1 MTDELS
7 SGGAAYDTD
16 GTETPLEIPAEL
28 PILPLRDTVLFPN
41 SFMPLAVAREASVRL
56 IDEATATGRMIGVF
70 TQREAA
76 TEEPLQEDLYT
87 IGTATHIHK
96 MFKLPDGSLRLIVQG
111 LARIRLDGIAQTRPY
126 LRGAVSAAEEVL
138 RDEDHLEIDALQRN
152 IKSNFQQVV
161 SLSPLLSDDLQA
173 LAVNIT
179 DPGKLADFIASS
191 LTTIGTAVKQE
202 VLDTLDIRARMDSLN
217 RLLIKELEVLELG
230 SKIQS
235 QVQSEVGKNQREYFL
250 REQMKAIQKELGEGD
265 EQAKEID
272 ELRSK
277 IEAAGMPESVKK
289 ETLRELDRLSKM
301 PVAAAE
307 YTVSRTYLD
316 WIVALPWS
324 RRTEDA
330 IDLKRTKEVL
340 DADHSGLEKVKDRVL
355 EYLAVRKLN
364 PDVKGPILC
373 FLGPPGVG
381 KTSLARSI
389 ANSLGRKFVRVSL
402 GGMRDEAEIRGHRR
416 TYIGALPGQ
425 VIQGLRRAE
434 SKNPVFILDEI
445 DKLGADFRGDPAS
458 ALLEVLD
465 PEQNNTFRDHYL
477 DVPFDLSEVLFLTT
491 ANVLDPVPP
500 ALRDRMEVL
509 ELAGYTE
516 EEKLKIA
523 LEHLIAKQVKNHGLT
538 EAYVEFTEPAIRSVI
553 RNYTREAGVRNLER
567 EIGALCRK
575 IARRRAEGDETK
587 VTVTAELV
595 NEFLGAPTFLDEEIE
610 NRTKDPGVA
619 VGLAWTPAGGEVL
632 FVEASRM
639 QGAGSLTL
647 TGHLGD
653 VMKESAR
660 TALSWFRSNAPH
672 YGVDPAFYKDAEI
685 HLHVPSGAIPKDGPS
700 AGVTMV
706 AALASELTGRAVRG
720 DVAMT
725 GEITLSGRV
734 LPVGGIKEK
743 VLAARRHGVTRSDP
757 AAPEREEHPRGPDR
771 GAAAR
776 ADDSLRVGNRRRA
789 RARSDPVVRPDSRGA
804 SAARLLRQNDGELNG
819 SDHPQSHHRLHI
831 GDLAATDHI
840 PDVGQRECLRLDV
853 FVFVECGGF
862 GRIGEAGEAKE
873 DHFLVAITRCRVQRP
888 EPDDRCRHLPDLLM
902 ALAPRRLFWRFPGI
916 DAARGELP
924 EPLADGVA
932 ILPDQDDVA
941 RFGDRNQHH

>member
-1 MTDELS
+1 M
-7 SGGAAYDTD
+7 SGESLAIAVFRRIANGDQSDQSDRPDRPDRSDKSEQAEQAEQIQRLDDDLLAAGDR
-16 GTETPLEIPAEL
+16 PLFIPSEL
-28 PILPLRDTVLFPN
+28 PVLPLRDTVLFPN

-56 IDEATATGRMIGVF
+56 IDEATTSGRMIAVF
-70 TQREAA
+70 TQREASV
-76 TEEPLQEDLYT
+76 EEPVQQDLYP

-111 LARIRLDGIAQTRPY
+111 LARVRLDRIVQTRPY
-126 LRGAVSAAEEVL
+126 LRGAVTAADESL
-138 RDEDHLEIDALQRN
+138 RDEDLLEIDALQRN

-173 LAVNIT
+173 LSANIT

-191 LTTIGTAVKQE
+191 LTTIGTPVKQE

-217 RLLIKELEVLELG
+217 RILIKELEVLELG

-250 REQMKAIQKELGEGD
+250 REQLKAIQKELGEGD

-277 IEAAGMPESVKK
+277 VDAAGMPEAVKK
-289 ETLRELDRLSKM
+289 EALRELDRLSKM

-307 YTVSRTYLD
+307 YTVSRTYMD
-316 WIVALPWS
+316 WIVALPWAK
-324 RRTEDA
+324 RTEDSL
-330 IDLKRTKEVL
+330 DLRHTKQVL

-355 EYLAVRKLN
+355 EFLAVRKLN

-381 KTSLARSI
+381 KTSLAKSI

-445 DKLGADFRGDPAS
+445 DKLGSDFRGDPAS

-491 ANVLDPVPP
+491 ANVLDPIPP
-500 ALRDRMEVL
+500 PLRDRMEVL

-523 LEHLIAKQVKNHGLT
+523 FEHLIAKQVTNHGLT
-538 EAYVEFTEPAIRSVI
+538 PEQIEFTELAIHTVI
-553 RNYTREAGVRNLER
+553 RGYTREAGVRNLER

-575 IARRRAEGDETK
+575 VARRKAEGDDLK
-587 VTVTAELV
+587 VVITPEVVAQM
-595 NEFLGAPTFLDEEIE
+595 LGAPTFLDEEIE

-632 FVEASRM
+632 FIEASRM
-639 QGAGSLTL
+639 QGGGSLTM

-660 TALSWFRSNAPH
+660 TALSWFRAH
-672 YGVDPAFYKDAEI
+672 ATRYGVDPAFYKDSEI

-706 AALASELTGRAVRG
+706 TALASELTGRPVRG
-720 DVAMT
+720 DLAMT

-743 VLAARRHGVTRSDP
+743 VLAARRHGITEVILP
-757 AAPEREEHPRGPDR
+757 
-771 GAAAR
+771 
-776 ADDSLRVGNRRRA
+776 
-789 RARSDPVVRPDSRGA
+789 
-804 SAARLLRQNDGELNG
+804 RQNEKNVNEDLSEELRRELTIHYATHMEEVLAIALLPSSSQTHSG
-819 SDHPQSHHRLHI
+819 MLDEEI
-831 GDLAATDHI
+831 GQT
-840 PDVGQRECLRLDV
+840 
-853 FVFVECGGF
+853 
-862 GRIGEAGEAKE
+862 
-873 DHFLVAITRCRVQRP
+873 VQ
-888 EPDDRCRHLPDLLM
+888 
-902 ALAPRRLFWRFPGI
+902 
-916 DAARGELP
+916 
-924 EPLADGVA
+924 
-932 ILPDQDDVA
+932 
-941 RFGDRNQHH
+941 

>member
-1 MTDELS
+1 MSDQSDQSEKANQPERLDEDLLVTGDRPLS
-7 SGGAAYDTD
+7 
-16 GTETPLEIPAEL
+16 IPGEL
-28 PILPLRDTVLFPN
+28 PVLPLRDTVLFPN

-56 IDEATATGRMIGVF
+56 IDEATSSGRMIGVF
-70 TQREAA
+70 TQREASV
-76 TEEPLQEDLYT
+76 EEPLLEDLYP

-111 LARIRLDGIAQTRPY
+111 LARVRLERIVQTRPY
-126 LRGAVSAAEEVL
+126 LRGAVIAADESL

-161 SLSPLLSDDLQA
+161 SLSPVLSDDLQA
-173 LAVNIT
+173 LAANIT

-191 LTTIGTAVKQE
+191 LTTIGTPVKQE
-202 VLDTLDIRARMDSLN
+202 VLDTLDIRARMDTLN
-217 RLLIKELEVLELG
+217 RILIKELEVLELG

-250 REQMKAIQKELGEGD
+250 REQLKAIQKELGEGD
-265 EQAKEID
+265 DQAREID
-272 ELRSK
+272 ELRGK
-277 IEAAGMPESVKK
+277 VDAAGMPETVKK
-289 ETLRELDRLSKM
+289 EALRELDRLSKM

-307 YTVSRTYLD
+307 YTVSRTYMD

-324 RRTEDA
+324 KRTEDL
-330 IDLKRTKEVL
+330 IDLKKTKDVL
-340 DADHSGLEKVKDRVL
+340 DADHSGLEKVKDRVI

-381 KTSLARSI
+381 KTSLAKSI

-425 VIQGLRRAE
+425 IIQGLRRAE

-445 DKLGADFRGDPAS
+445 DKLGSDFRGDPAS

-491 ANVLDPVPP
+491 ANVLDPVPA

-523 LEHLIAKQVKNHGLT
+523 LEHLIAKQVSNHGLSA
-538 EAYVEFTEPAIRSVI
+538 ENVEFTERAIRAVI
-553 RNYTREAGVRNLER
+553 RGYTREAGVRNLER

-575 IARRRAEGDETK
+575 VARRRAEGDETRI
-587 VTVTAELV
+587 VITDDVVVEM
-595 NEFLGAPTFLDEEIE
+595 LGAPTFLDEEIE

-639 QGAGSLTL
+639 QGGGTLTL

-660 TALSWFRSNAPH
+660 TALSWFRAHANR
-672 YGVDPAFYKDAEI
+672 YGVDPEFYKDAEV

-706 AALASELTGRAVRG
+706 TALASELSGRPVRG

-743 VLAARRHGVTRSDP
+743 VLAARRHGITEVILP
-757 AAPEREEHPRGPDR
+757 
-771 GAAAR
+771 
-776 ADDSLRVGNRRRA
+776 
-789 RARSDPVVRPDSRGA
+789 
-804 SAARLLRQNDGELNG
+804 RQNEKNIKEDLTEELRAELTIHYVAHIEEVT
-819 SDHPQSHHRLHI
+819 SIALMPSSAQSHTGLPMDDELRE
-831 GDLAATDHI
+831 T
-840 PDVGQRECLRLDV
+840 VG
-853 FVFVECGGF
+853 
-862 GRIGEAGEAKE
+862 
-873 DHFLVAITRCRVQRP
+873 
-888 EPDDRCRHLPDLLM
+888 
-902 ALAPRRLFWRFPGI
+902 
-916 DAARGELP
+916 
-924 EPLADGVA
+924 
-932 ILPDQDDVA
+932 
-941 RFGDRNQHH
+941 